1 MSATTGIP
9 RTMGSSNNFG
19 GVGNG
24 IYTDS
29 PGGEE
34 EPSEDWAW
42 GRKSE
47 QGSTFQAEG
56 PAYAKV

>member
-1 MSATTGIP
+1 
-9 RTMGSSNNFG
+9 MGSSNNFG

-56 PAYAKV
+56 LAYAKV